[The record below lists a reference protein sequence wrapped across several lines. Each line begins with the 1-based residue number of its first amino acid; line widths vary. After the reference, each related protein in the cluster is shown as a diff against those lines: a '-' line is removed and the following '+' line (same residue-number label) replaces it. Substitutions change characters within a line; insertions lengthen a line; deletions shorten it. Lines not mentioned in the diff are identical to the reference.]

1 MNALTKIQT
10 NLPTRRSEPPLSD
23 RLSALLDS
31 GDSPVIG
38 PKSAAA
44 LQQWLDAAPVL
55 DLITEARL
63 DNLVSRLALATKER
77 KLSDKEATE
86 RLDLFW
92 SVLRGL
98 PIVDLGLAAK
108 DLLRTHTF
116 MPAPAEVYRRAAAH
130 RAKREYRKS
139 RARHLIWKHGV
150 EYRNP
155 TPGMTDEGRERFAE
169 ILAKAGQ
176 PNSVTV
182 D

>member
-1 MNALTKIQT
+1 MNALAKIPT
-10 NLPTRRSEPPLSD
+10 SPPTRRSEPLLSD
-23 RLSALLDS
+23 RLSELLDS

-55 DLITEARL
+55 DLITEDRL
-63 DNLVSRLALATKER
+63 DNLVAKLALATKER
-77 KLSDKEATE
+77 KLSDTEAKS

-108 DLLRTHTF
+108 DILRTHTF

-155 TPGMTDEGRERFAE
+155 TPGMTDDDREKFVE

-176 PNSVTV
+176 PNSIKG